1 MKKSLSANKTRHA
14 AWRLCPSDEN
24 TKYLQVPWQ
33 VPALPRRLTGG
44 EGGATPSW
52 NDTFGTGRE
61 PHLKGR
67 CHTAASEAPGRLQGS
82 SRAGPDGQMAPD
94 RVLSDLTQ
102 PSNST
107 TRAVTGLSSFA
118 LSAARARATAVG
130 SHTLC
135 HL

>member
-67 CHTAASEAPGRLQGS
+67 CHTAASEAPGRLQGASRAPPGRLQGS
-82 SRAGPDGQMAPD
+82 SRAPPGLGQMARWRQIGSCQTLLNPQ
-94 RVLSDLTQ
+94 TPQ
-102 PSNST
+102 P
-107 TRAVTGLSSFA
+107 GL
-118 LSAARARATAVG
+118 
-130 SHTLC
+130 
-135 HL
+135 